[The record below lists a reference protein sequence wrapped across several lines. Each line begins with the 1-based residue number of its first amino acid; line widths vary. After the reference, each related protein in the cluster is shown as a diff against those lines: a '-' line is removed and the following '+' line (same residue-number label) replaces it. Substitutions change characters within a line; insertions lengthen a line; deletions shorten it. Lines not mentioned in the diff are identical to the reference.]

1 MSSKDHRIRTAVT
14 GAGWLAHHRDVFVEG
29 LGKHGYAPS
38 TIRYYRRAIDTFC
51 AGIDLRGL
59 GPETLEWPV
68 LWELR
73 DTVPGPRA
81 AKERSRWRSCI
92 GRFLDHLVDAGVLA
106 PPPPVAPP
114 KPGSVDHL
122 SMEYADWLRH
132 QRGLSEVTIERHQ
145 AFLKRFMTF
154 RFGAT
159 PGNLND
165 LAPDDILAFVAQPAP
180 TRSCRVASWPTHL
193 RSLFRF
199 LFWSGKT
206 GRNLALSIPRSAR
219 SDPPDLPCHVTPDEI
234 RQLIEAVHTDDALGR
249 RNHAM
254 LLLMARLGLRAPEV
268 IAIRIEDIAWRTG
281 EILIRGKGKRC
292 DRMPLPVDVGEA
304 IVAYLRDGR
313 ASNSRHLFVS
323 RRPPHRPFTSSA
335 VVNRVLRGAFDKTS
349 LKPPQRKVR
358 THLLRHSLAVDML
371 GRGASLQEIGDV
383 LRHRSRMTTTI
394 YARYDIA
401 ALRSVARDWPVPG
414 AVR

>member
-1 MSSKDHRIRTAVT
+1 MASKQPRCRTAVD
-14 GAGWLAHHRDVFVEG
+14 GAGWLSPHRDVFLHG

-38 TIRYYRRAIDTFC
+38 TIRYYKRAIDSFC
-51 AGIDLRGL
+51 TEIAARHIDAKALEESLLAKLRNAAPAGLA
-59 GPETLEWPV
+59 P
-68 LWELR
+68 
-73 DTVPGPRA
+73 
-81 AKERSRWRSCI
+81 KEQRRWSSCVGSFI
-92 GRFLDHLVDAGVLA
+92 EYLVDVGVLA
-106 PPPPVAPP
+106 PLAPADPPS
-114 KPGSVDHL
+114 PGSLNHL

-132 QRGLSEVTIERHQ
+132 QRGLRESTISRHQ

-154 RFGAT
+154 RFGAV

-165 LAPDDILAFVAQPAP
+165 IAPDDIAAFLAQPAR

-193 RSLFRF
+193 RSLFKF

-206 GRNLALSIPRSAR
+206 RRNLALSIPRSAR
-219 SDPPDLPCHVTPDEI
+219 ANAPDLPCHLAPDEI
-234 RQLIEAVHTDDALGR
+234 RKLVDSVHTNDALGR

-268 IAIRIEDIAWRTG
+268 IAIRLEDIDWRAG
-281 EILIRGKGKRC
+281 EILIRGKGKRY

-304 IVAYLRDGR
+304 IVAYLRDAR
-313 ASNSRHLFVS
+313 ATSSRHLFVS
-323 RRPPHRPFTSSA
+323 RQPPHRPFTSSA
-335 VVNRVLRGAFDKTS
+335 VVNRVLRGAFERTG
-349 LKPPQRKVR
+349 LKPPQRSVR

-371 GRGASLQEIGDV
+371 GRGASLREIGDV

-401 ALRSVARDWPVPG
+401 ALRSVARDWPVAG
-414 AVR
+414 EVR

>member
-1 MSSKDHRIRTAVT
+1 MSSNDHRIRTAVA
-14 GAGWLAHHRDVFVEG
+14 GAGWLAPHRDVFVEG

-38 TIRYYRRAIDTFC
+38 TIRYYRCAIDTFC
-51 AGIDLRGL
+51 AEIDIRGL
-59 GPETLEWPV
+59 GAEALEWPV
-68 LWELR
+68 LAELGN
-73 DTVPGPRA
+73 TVPGEMTS
-81 AKERSRWRSCI
+81 KERSRWRSCVR
-92 GRFLDHLVDAGVLA
+92 RFLDHLVDAGVLA

-114 KPGSVDHL
+114 KLGSVDHL
-122 SMEYADWLRH
+122 NVEYADWLRH
-132 QRGLSEVTIERHQ
+132 QRGLCESTIERHQ

-165 LAPDDILAFVAQPAP
+165 IAPDDILAFVAQPAP
-180 TRSCRVASWPTHL
+180 TRSCRVVSWPTHL

-206 GRNLALSIPRSAR
+206 RRNLALSIPRSAR
-219 SDPPDLPCHVTPDEI
+219 SDSPDLPCHLASDEI
-234 RQLIEAVHTDDALGR
+234 RRLTEAVHTDDALGR

-268 IAIRIEDIAWRTG
+268 IAIRLEDIDWRAG
-281 EILIRGKGKRC
+281 EILIRGKGKRY

-313 ASNSRHLFVS
+313 ASSSRHLFVS
-323 RRPPHRPFTSSA
+323 RQPPHRPFTSSA
-335 VVNRVLRGAFDKTS
+335 VVNRVLRGAFEKTG
-349 LKPPQRKVR
+349 LKPPQRTVR

-414 AVR
+414 EVR